1 MGQNDIYKLHQK
13 YAKGNKEALDLV
25 WNHSLVVRDIVR
37 QLGNNLIKNKIKI
50 DLELAETG
58 ALIHDIGC
66 YDYYNKVENIPY
78 VKHGIRGYEIL
89 KSEGFDEE
97 IARIATIHLG
107 VGITKENIIANNLPF
122 EKRDYIPITLEE
134 ELIAYADNFH
144 SKGGPNFMNF
154 EEAKEKLVKFREE
167 SGVIF
172 ERFRKKFG
180 TPKSPSATPFSPLK
194 KGEL

>member
-1 MGQNDIYKLHQK
+1 MNDRISDMTEEEIYKLHEK
-13 YAKGNKEALDLV
+13 YANGNKEALDLV
-25 WNHSLVVRDIVR
+25 WNHSLVVRDIVQ
-37 QLGNNLIKNKIKI
+37 QLGNNLIKNKIKV
-50 DLELAETG
+50 DLELVETG

-66 YDYYNKVENIPY
+66 YDFYNKVNDMPY

-97 IARIATIHLG
+97 IARMAMIHLG
-107 VGITKENIIANNLPF
+107 VGITKENVIDSNLPF
-122 EKRDYIPITLEE
+122 EKIDYIPITLEE
-134 ELIAYADNFH
+134 ELLAYSDNFH
-144 SKGGPNFMNF
+144 SKGTPEFMNF

-180 TPKSPSATPFSPLK
+180 EPNLESL
-194 KGEL
+194 G